1 MKINQSAID
10 LRLWCTIIGYFAW
23 VALPAQPYDIVI
35 KGGHV
40 YDPVHN
46 VDGIFDVAI
55 SGAKI
60 TAIAQGIP
68 DSLAKKIVIAEG
80 FWVVPGL
87 IDIHTHV
94 FVGTKPKTFAD
105 GINSLSPDNFTFKAG
120 ITTVVDAGTAGWKNF
135 PKFKTQVI
143 DQSKTRVL
151 SFVNIA
157 GSGMVGKPEEE
168 DIKGMIPTEVKK
180 LARKYPEFIVGVKIG
195 HFEGSSW
202 LPFER
207 ALEASALIDKPL
219 FVECHLPQYKL
230 SDQLARMRPG
240 DIITHSFEQI
250 SERAPI
256 IDQEGHL
263 LPEVREARDRGIF
276 FDVGHGGAGFWF
288 DQAIPAFEQDLWPHT
303 FGSDLHRFS
312 VNRGMKD
319 MLNIMSKYLA
329 IGMPIRDVIRRAT
342 QFPAQ
347 AIRRPDLGHLGVG
360 AEADIAVL
368 RLRPGSF
375 GYVDAAGQRI
385 KGEVRL
391 EAELTLRSGQVVWDL
406 NGLAAKPFK
415 RE

>member
-1 MKINQSAID
+1 M
-10 LRLWCTIIGYFAW
+10 TVIGYFYW
-23 VALPAQPYDIVI
+23 FSLLSQPYDIVI
-35 KGGHV
+35 KSGHV

-46 VDGIFDVAI
+46 VDDIFDVAI

-60 TAIAQGIP
+60 AALAKEIP
-68 DSLAKKIVIAEG
+68 DSLAKRIVLAEG

-94 FVGTKPKTFAD
+94 FVGTNPKTFAD

-135 PKFKTQVI
+135 TKFKSQVI

-168 DIKGMIPTEVKK
+168 DIHSMIPTEVKK
-180 LARKYPEFIVGVKIG
+180 LARTYPEFIVGVKIG

-207 ALEASALIDKPL
+207 ALEASALIEKPL